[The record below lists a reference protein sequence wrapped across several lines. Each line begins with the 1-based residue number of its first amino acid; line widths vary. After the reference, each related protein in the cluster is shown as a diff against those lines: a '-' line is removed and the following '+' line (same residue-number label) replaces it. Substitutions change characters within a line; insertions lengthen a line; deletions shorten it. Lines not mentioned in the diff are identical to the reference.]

1 MKNNDLKEKIRKNV
15 KEQIAISNI
24 RKEFDMK
31 TNRNKKIVYI
41 ASSICAVFILGI
53 GIFIGTNKLSED
65 NNIFK
70 DNTLKIGKAED
81 QNENM
86 EENLKIELNINKL
99 DNASMAR
106 FDVDIKTIE
115 MENLPE
121 KFNFIKNII
130 IPNGFELDDSYNI
143 YIRENKEKEEY
154 NILHDYVFYYQKD
167 STNNIRIAFSEK
179 EEPIRDY
186 FINNEE
192 ENISKIGDVE
202 LIISNWKQMYLVNFK
217 YENIYFDIET
227 TGITEDELIVLLE
240 SLIDNVRNYN
250 TNGNIIL
257 DEKDINQNEKLTE
270 ISTVNYPD
278 YYGGKYIDD
287 NGNNVIL
294 LCEDNT
300 KNRKE
305 ICDIL
310 GISESKTIFKKAKYT
325 YNYLEELQN
334 KISKKMQDKELT
346 FVTSSALM
354 EDRNIVNV
362 TVTSDNISDI
372 NKIKELDTL
381 GGAINIQYQSN
392 SIGTEDLLV
401 NPE

>member
-24 RKEFDMK
+24 IKEFDMK

-53 GIFIGTNKLSED
+53 GIFIGTNKLQV
-65 NNIFK
+65 
-70 DNTLKIGKAED
+70 DNTLKIGKSEE

-99 DNASMAR
+99 DDASMAR

-143 YIRENKEKEEY
+143 YIRENTDTEEY
-154 NILHDYVFYYQKD
+154 NILHDYVFYYKKD
-167 STNNIRIAFSEK
+167 ITNDIRIAFSEK

-192 ENISKIGDVE
+192 EDVSKIGDVE

-257 DEKDINQNEKLTE
+257 DEKDINQNEQLTG
-270 ISTVNYPD
+270 ISTVNFPD

-300 KNRKE
+300 QNRKE

-362 TVTSDNISDI
+362 TVTSDNISDL

>member
-1 MKNNDLKEKIRKNV
+1 MKNNDLKEKIRKNI

-53 GIFIGTNKLSED
+53 GIFIGTNKLQV
-65 NNIFK
+65 
-70 DNTLKIGKAED
+70 DNTVKIGKSEE

-86 EENLKIELNINKL
+86 EEDLKIELNINKL
-99 DNASMAR
+99 DDASMAR

-143 YIRENKEKEEY
+143 YIRENIDTEEY
-154 NILHDYVFYYQKD
+154 NILHDYVFYYKKD
-167 STNNIRIAFSEK
+167 STNDIRIAFSEK

-192 ENISKIGDVE
+192 KNISKIGDVE

-250 TNGNIIL
+250 TNDNIIL

-300 KNRKE
+300 QNRKE
-305 ICDIL
+305 ICDTL

-362 TVTSDNISDI
+362 TVTSDNISDL

>member
-1 MKNNDLKEKIRKNV
+1 
-15 KEQIAISNI
+15 
-24 RKEFDMK
+24 MK

-53 GIFIGTNKLSED
+53 GIFIGTNKLQV
-65 NNIFK
+65 
-70 DNTLKIGKAED
+70 DNTVKIGKSEE

-86 EENLKIELNINKL
+86 EEDLKIELNINKL
-99 DNASMAR
+99 EDASMAR

-115 MENLPE
+115 IENLPE

-143 YIRENKEKEEY
+143 YIRENIDTEEY
-154 NILHDYVFYYQKD
+154 NILHDYVFYYKKD
-167 STNNIRIAFSEK
+167 ITNDIRIAFSEK

-192 ENISKIGDVE
+192 EDVSKIGDVE

-257 DEKDINQNEKLTE
+257 DEKDINQNEQLTG
-270 ISTVNYPD
+270 ISTVNFPD

-300 KNRKE
+300 QNRKE

-362 TVTSDNISDI
+362 TVTSDNISDL

>member
-41 ASSICAVFILGI
+41 VSSICAVFILGI
-53 GIFIGTNKLSED
+53 GIFIGTNKLRAD
-65 NNIFK
+65 NIFK
-70 DNTLKIGKAED
+70 DNTLKIGKSEE

-86 EENLKIELNINKL
+86 EEDLKIELNINKL
-99 DNASMAR
+99 KDVSMAR

-115 MENLPE
+115 IENLPE

-143 YIRENKEKEEY
+143 YIRENKDTEEY